1 MGFVILHI
9 KVPDWEWSYKYDYA
23 PNLTSIIEAMS
34 FKLGGREKRGASKK
48 ENNQYKL
55 FPVNNSTEVA
65 TSSSSPRTLAAF
77 PGVETTEPQ
86 ENSGF
91 QKSFSRFFKILYRI
105 QSYTLI
111 GETNNKN
118 FRCYTTIYQLLFI
131 LPPDSS
137 NLLPYPLCEAFTN
150 ELKIYAP
157 KN

>member
-1 MGFVILHI
+1 MGLSYYTL

-86 ENSGF
+86 ETSGF
-91 QKSFSRFFKILYRI
+91 QKSFSMVFQILYRI

-111 GETNNKN
+111 GETNK
-118 FRCYTTIYQLLFI
+118 QK
-131 LPPDSS
+131 LPM
-137 NLLPYPLCEAFTN
+137 LYHHFTN
-150 ELKIYAP
+150 FYSFFLQIVLIYFLILYA
-157 KN
+157 KRSLMN

>member
-1 MGFVILHI
+1 M
-9 KVPDWEWSYKYDYA
+9 A
-23 PNLTSIIEAMS
+23 
-34 FKLGGREKRGASKK
+34 GREKRGASKK

-86 ENSGF
+86 ETSGF
-91 QKSFSRFFKILYRI
+91 QKSFSMVFKILYRI

-111 GETNNKN
+111 GEDKQTKTSDAIPP
-118 FRCYTTIYQLLFI
+118 FHQLLFI

-157 KN
+157 KELIIDRAGKRQEWEGIVLLPKLDQKVVTEC